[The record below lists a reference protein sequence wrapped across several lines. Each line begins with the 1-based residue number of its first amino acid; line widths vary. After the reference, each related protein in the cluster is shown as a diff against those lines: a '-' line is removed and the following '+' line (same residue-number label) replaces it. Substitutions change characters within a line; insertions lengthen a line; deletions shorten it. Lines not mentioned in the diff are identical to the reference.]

1 MLSTFVCADGF
12 YLFIFFL
19 ISLHFIATLGGLTTS
34 LGPWCHNNTSFKP
47 SLVYR
52 PLATVGSKVISDS
65 LKLNWPEIFFYFPSR
80 LYNFFLGCPIDMLPL
95 LFLAC

>member
-1 MLSTFVCADGF
+1 VQTGF
-12 YLFIFFL
+12 IYLFFFL